1 MKDYIKVFKRVE
13 QKYLLTRNDFEK
25 LMQILEPKMEKNK
38 YFESKILN
46 IYFDTDNFDI
56 ATRTIEKTKYKE
68 KLRLRSYQVPKS
80 DDENVFFELKRK
92 CNSVVSKRRI
102 TMKLNEFEEYIK
114 YGKLFET
121 ENMQILK
128 EIDYT
133 LNTKKLEPKMM
144 VAYDRL
150 SYYLK
155 EDENTRI
162 TFDFNLRYR
171 DEMLD
176 LKMGDAG
183 YKFFENDI
191 VIMEV
196 KTLGSMPIW
205 FVKLMNE
212 LRIYPTSFSKY
223 GEIYKKHILGK
234 KINKKNDDLIINKNR
249 IKKENKN
256 KYKDKIINKNIKIA

>member
-25 LMQILEPKMEKNK
+25 LMKILEPKMEKNK

-56 ATRTIEKTKYKE
+56 ATKTIEKIKYKE
-68 KLRLRSYQVPKS
+68 KLRLRSYSVPKL

-92 CNSVVSKRRI
+92 SNSVVSKRRI

-133 LNTKKLEPKMM
+133 KNTKKLKPKMM

-155 EDENTRI
+155 GDENTRI
-162 TFDFNLRYR
+162 TFDFDLRYR

-183 YKFFENDI
+183 HKFFVND
-191 VIMEV
+191 VIIMKV

-205 FVKLMNE
+205 FVKIMNE
-212 LRIYPTSFSKY
+212 LKIYPASFSKY
-223 GEIYKKHILGK
+223 GEIYKKHILSK
-234 KINKKNDDLIINKNR
+234 KINNKKEELIINKNKVR
-249 IKKENKN
+249 KEYLN
-256 KYKDKIINKNIKIA
+256 KDKIINKSIKIA

>member
-13 QKYLLTRNDFEK
+13 QKYMLTKSDFEK

-56 ATRTIEKTKYKE
+56 ATKTIEKTKYKE
-68 KLRLRSYQVPKS
+68 KLRLRSYSVPKS

-114 YGKLFET
+114 YGKLFQT

-133 LNTKKLEPKMM
+133 KNTKKLKPKMM
-144 VAYDRL
+144 VAYDRF
-150 SYYLK
+150 SYYLIG
-155 EDENTRI
+155 DENTRI
-162 TFDFNLRYR
+162 TFDFDLRYR
-171 DEMLD
+171 DEMLN

-183 YKFFENDI
+183 HKFFKNDI
-191 VIMEV
+191 IIMEV

-212 LRIYPTSFSKY
+212 LKIYPTSFSKY
-223 GEIYKKHILGK
+223 GEIYKKHILSK
-234 KINKKNDDLIINKNR
+234 KINKKYDELIINKNK
-249 IKKENKN
+249 IKKQKVN
-256 KYKDKIINKNIKIA
+256 KDKIINKNIKIA

>member
-13 QKYLLTRNDFEK
+13 QKYMLTGNDFEK
-25 LMQILEPKMEKNK
+25 LMQVLESKMEKNK

-56 ATRTIEKTKYKE
+56 ATKTIEKTKYKE
-68 KLRLRSYQVPKS
+68 KLRLRSYSVPKS

-92 CNSVVSKRRI
+92 CNSVVSKRRV

-133 LNTKKLEPKMM
+133 KNMKNLKPKMM

-155 EDENTRI
+155 GDENTRI
-162 TFDFNLRYR
+162 TFDFDLRYR

-183 YKFFENDI
+183 HKFFENNI
-191 VIMEV
+191 IIMEV

-212 LRIYPTSFSKY
+212 LKIYPTSFSKY
-223 GEIYKKHILGK
+223 GEIYKKHILSK
-234 KINKKNDDLIINKNR
+234 KTINKKDEFIINKNKVR
-249 IKKENKN
+249 KENLN
-256 KYKDKIINKNIKIA
+256 EDKIINKNIKIA